1 MTPSEARPPL
11 HAVLMS
17 VHITWLVF
25 FHNYCF
31 FTVLCFSC
39 NFRLILHQGNADLV
53 GRVGKRSP
61 LVFSGDVS
69 LIGLFL
75 KCLAMKPFGLGPP
88 SPPSSYIASQGSIPC
103 RVTGD
108 HAGPIASVSA
118 ATSAWL
124 KGPSRASQMKLR
136 SQGPHEPSTVS
147 GVLC

>member
-11 HAVLMS
+11 HAVFTS

-25 FHNYCF
+25 FNDYCF
-31 FTVLCFSC
+31 LTVLCFSC

-88 SPPSSYIASQGSIPC
+88 SPPSSYIASPRKHSLQSDGRPRRSNRFCQCSHISLAQG
-103 RVTGD
+103 
-108 HAGPIASVSA
+108 
-118 ATSAWL
+118 
-124 KGPSRASQMKLR
+124 
-136 SQGPHEPSTVS
+136 TVS
-147 GVLC
+147 S